1 MPYGDLNAFIKEVYN
16 NTKLAKNY
24 DNHGKAMQCVNKD
37 YEGDIK
43 QAGDTVHI
51 RKRGDVSVKDYA
63 GTVVYDGISGTSDT
77 LVIDQKKYF
86 AFEVDDIDKIQ
97 SDIELIKGYRERA
110 MINVNLAKDS
120 FVMSKY
126 VNADSA
132 NDVSVTLTK
141 NNAYAMLN
149 EVMRKLTDSN
159 AVIDGKQPNG
169 QRPWIIVNP
178 TITEI
183 FRQSPEL
190 IQATPQGEKVIREGT
205 LGVVAGFDLLESTNF
220 SSTGSGTY
228 HIMAGTNEAIT
239 FASQFEE
246 FELVRLENSFGTGCR
261 GLYIYGAK
269 VVNAKALSAI
279 TVVIS

>member
-159 AVIDGKQPNG
+159 AVIDRKQPNG